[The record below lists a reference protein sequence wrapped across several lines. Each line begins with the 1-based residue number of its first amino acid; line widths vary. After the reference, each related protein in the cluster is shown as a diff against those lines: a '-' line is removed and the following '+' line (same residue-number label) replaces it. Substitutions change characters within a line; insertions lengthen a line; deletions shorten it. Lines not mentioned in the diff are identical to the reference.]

1 MFLFDF
7 LWGVLVDLYFVCGL
21 GHLLLL
27 GFFLYF
33 SGGGGL
39 GDVEELFIVDLGVFE
54 ELKGILMK
62 LFLTDLVSHLENLT
76 VE

>member
-7 LWGVLVDLYFVCGL
+7 LWGVLVDLCFVLGL
-21 GHLLLL
+21 GYLLFL
-27 GFFLYF
+27 GFLLYF
-33 SGGGGL
+33 SGGGRL

-54 ELKGILMK
+54 ELKGVLMK
-62 LFLTDLVSHLENLT
+62 LFLTDLVSHLENFT